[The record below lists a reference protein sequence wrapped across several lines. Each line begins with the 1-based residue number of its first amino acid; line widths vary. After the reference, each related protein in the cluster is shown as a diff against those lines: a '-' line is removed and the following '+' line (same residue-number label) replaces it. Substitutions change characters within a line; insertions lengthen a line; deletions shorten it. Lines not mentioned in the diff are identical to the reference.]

1 MCLFVLFCLVLFV
14 CLLLLLLLLFGGL
27 FLFVCCFGFFACFLF
42 VCLFFVF
49 VVFNFIVGM
58 VWNRLAMEILIVCDL
73 LLSVYKS
80 EPKISQFF
88 QSNQVKS
95 ININHL
101 LRGNSANS

>member
-1 MCLFVLFCLVLFV
+1 MFVS
-14 CLLLLLLLLFGGL
+14 
-27 FLFVCCFGFFACFLF
+27 CFGFFACFLF
-42 VCLFFVF
+42 VCLFYVFV

-80 EPKISQFF
+80 EPKISQVF

-95 ININHL
+95 IYINHL